1 MTTDPSRVWFIT
13 GASRGF
19 GRSFAQA
26 ALARGERVVA
36 TARRPEQLA
45 ELVEQGGENALAVQ
59 LDVTDRAQVERAV
72 HRAVERFGRLD
83 VVVNN
88 AGYGL
93 SGALEETTEEEA
105 RAQFETNFF
114 GALWVTQAALPVL
127 RDQGGG
133 WIVQVS
139 SVGGVAGFPGVSIYN
154 ASKWA
159 LEGMTEAVAQEVE
172 GFGIRL
178 MSVEPSAFRTDW
190 AGDSMSRTT
199 PMPEYDE
206 VLAARRK
213 ALSGAEDAQA
223 ATAPGDPDRAA
234 QALLEALDS
243 PTPPKRLL
251 LGNNAFET
259 ATQRYRDRLAE
270 AEAWEGTAR
279 GADFPKAEVG

>member
-1 MTTDPSRVWFIT
+1 MTSDSSRVWFIT

-19 GRSFAQA
+19 GRSFALA
-26 ALARGERVVA
+26 ALERGDSVAA
-36 TARRPEQLA
+36 TARRPEQLDD
-45 ELVEQGGENALAVQ
+45 LVAQGGDRALAVR
-59 LDVTDRAQVERAV
+59 LDVNDRAQVERAV
-72 HRAVERFGRLD
+72 SEAVERFGRLD

-114 GALWVTQAALPVL
+114 GALWVTQAALPTL
-127 RDQGGG
+127 RKQGSG

-139 SVGGVAGFPGVSIYN
+139 SIGGVAGFPGVSVYN

-159 LEGMTEAVAQEVE
+159 LEGMTEALAQEVA

-190 AGDSMSRTT
+190 AGDSMTRTT
-199 PMPEYDE
+199 PMPEYDD

-213 ALSGAEDAQA
+213 ALSGDDDALA
-223 ATAPGDPDRAA
+223 GTAPGDPDRAA

-251 LGNNAFET
+251 MGNNAFET
-259 ATQRYRDRLAE
+259 AAQRYRDRLAE
-270 AEAWEGTAR
+270 AEAWEETAR
-279 GADFPKAEVG
+279 GTDFPKTGVA